1 MPRSM
6 TGFGQ
11 VCREISGL
19 QFSVEIRSVNSRHF
33 KATVRVPDVWT
44 GLEAEIDQRLRTRLR
59 RGSVYFAMR
68 MKAVS
73 AQAACEVNA
82 AALERYLEQLEMVRP
97 DQVDVA
103 LSIDL
108 ASLLQLPGV
117 CLPLEGE
124 ELRQKLEGEL
134 MGLIDEA
141 VGQVL
146 QMQAEEGAAMAKD
159 LAGWCES
166 IKGKLGEIAGRAPQ
180 VVTDYHQRLVR
191 RVEELTAYAK
201 LELDA
206 DSLAREVAVF
216 AERSDIA
223 EELSRLAS
231 HLAQFRS
238 VLEGEDQPGR
248 KLDFIAQEML
258 REANT
263 IAAKA
268 NDAQISQAVVEIKT
282 SIDRIK
288 EQVQNLE

>member
-11 VCREISGL
+11 VCQEISSL

-33 KATVRVPDVWT
+33 KATIRVPEVWT
-44 GLEAEIDQRLRTRLR
+44 GLEAEIEQRLRRRMR
-59 RGSVYFAMR
+59 RGSVYFVMR
-68 MKAVS
+68 TKAI
-73 AQAACEVNA
+73 AAEAACEVNT
-82 AALERYLEQLEMVRP
+82 AALERYLEQLEIVRP
-97 DQVDVA
+97 DQMDVP
-103 LSIDL
+103 LNIDL

-117 CLPLEGE
+117 CLPPASE
-124 ELRQKLEGEL
+124 EVRQKLQDEL
-134 MGLIDEA
+134 MPLIDEA
-141 VGQVL
+141 IEQVL
-146 QMQAEEGAAMAKD
+146 RMQAEEGAAMAKD

-166 IKGKLGEIAGRAPQ
+166 IKAGLRQIAGRAPQ
-180 VVTDYHQRLVR
+180 VVADYHQRLLR
-191 RVEELTAYAK
+191 RVAELTAYAK

-231 HLAQFRS
+231 HLVQFRA
-238 VLEGEDQPGR
+238 VLGGEDQPGR
-248 KLDFIAQEML
+248 KLDFLAQEML

-263 IAAKA
+263 VAAKA
-268 NDAQISQAVVEIKT
+268 SDAEISHAVVEIKT
-282 SIDRIK
+282 AIDRIK